1 MNDRSLQGKIIL
13 IIGAG
18 RAPAPRLALAFAE
31 EGAVVAANDLS
42 PVLLDPLVKE
52 IAGRGGQCKAYIA
65 DATRGMPLR
74 AMIDEVLEDWG
85 RIDILVNNP
94 RIHPTTPILDMDEWD
109 WQRTVEMN
117 LNGPFLVTQLTARL
131 MREQGEGVILN
142 MVDDNRETFAQPGNG
157 AYAASQRGLT
167 ELSLAAARELLAYN
181 IRVHTLCPDEKV
193 LTPALDDPASGESS
207 GEALAQLAVYLCSSR
222 AAHLA
227 GQLFRVDRGQVTPR
241 PDAPW
246 QDVPAYPPQE

>member
-1 MNDRSLQGKIIL
+1 MNGHGLQGRVVL

-18 RAPAPRLALAFAE
+18 RPPAPRLTLAFAG
-31 EGAVVAANDLS
+31 EGAIVAANDLS

-52 IAGRGGQCKAYIA
+52 IAGQGGQGKAYIA

-85 RIDILVNNP
+85 RIDILINNP
-94 RIHPTTPILDMDEWD
+94 RIHPTAPILEMDEWD

-131 MREQGEGVILN
+131 MREQGEGVVLN
-142 MVDDNRETFAQPGNG
+142 LVDDNRESIRQAGNG
-157 AYAASQRGLT
+157 AYAASQRGLM

-181 IRVHTLCPDEKV
+181 IRVHTLCPDEIILAPEIDSPTNTTDPGEV
-193 LTPALDDPASGESS
+193 LAK
-207 GEALAQLAVYLCSSR
+207 LAIYLCSPR

-227 GQLFRVDRGQVTPR
+227 GQIFRVESGQVTPQ

-246 QDVPAYPPQE
+246 QDAPMVPPQE